1 MVALLQRINTHLVF
15 VSCISYWFTVNDLG
29 VDHKGAGASAKV
41 ADVVVR
47 EIRAKG
53 GKAVANYDSVEFG
66 DKLVDAAIKN
76 FGRIGILF
84 HRIPS

>member
-1 MVALLQRINTHLVF
+1 MF
-15 VSCISYWFTVNDLG
+15 VSCFFCYFSVNDLG
-29 VDHKGAGASAKV
+29 VDHKGTGTSAKV
-41 ADVVVR
+41 ADVVVS

-66 DKLVDAAIKN
+66 DKLVDTAIKS

-84 HRIPS
+84 H